1 MHCTRCHSSMS
12 QEKQEINGNCQQTWY
27 RCPACGQEQCV
38 TRRVL
43 VPSPVQYGMAGGQGV
58 TRAWARRG

>member
-12 QEKQEINGNCQQTWY
+12 QEKQETAGNCQQTWY
-27 RCPACGQEQCV
+27 RCPVCRQQQCV

-43 VPSPVQYGMAGGQGV
+43 VAGPVQFAGVGGERV
-58 TRAWARRG
+58 TRAWAGRG